1 MAEAL
6 QSKTLFGQRGPVGGR
21 TGHWLIWKRCFIK
34 WEAGRREKDGEERS
48 VAIITK
54 ERDHKDE
61 GDEGGREN
69 LFSQRLGEYVLFVR
83 GGDAHQSLTFVF
95 G

>member
-1 MAEAL
+1 MPLYGLAAVTFRTLEIAEAL

-21 TGHWLIWKRCFIK
+21 IGHRLIWKRCFMK

-54 ERDHKDE
+54 ERDVKVMKM
-61 GDEGGREN
+61 
-69 LFSQRLGEYVLFVR
+69 GEKTFLVR
-83 GGDAHQSLTFVF
+83 A
-95 G
+95 